1 MRKVKVYK
9 GLRVIGVIRRAV
21 LYCMVLNSQAALYK
35 YLKWDIACTS
45 VLLKI
50 QVPVIGTKLGLH
62 YFKVT

>member
-21 LYCMVLNSQAALYK
+21 LYGMVLNSQAALYK
-35 YLKWDIACTS
+35 YLQWDIACTS

-50 QVPVIGTKLGLH
+50 QVYRDKI
-62 YFKVT
+62 KVTLF